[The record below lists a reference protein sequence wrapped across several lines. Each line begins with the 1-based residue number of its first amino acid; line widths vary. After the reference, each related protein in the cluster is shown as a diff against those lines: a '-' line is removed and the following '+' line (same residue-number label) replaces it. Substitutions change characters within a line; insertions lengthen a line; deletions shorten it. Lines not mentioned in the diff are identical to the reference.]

1 VASGGVEARAGQGF
15 EDKPASRLGRAA
27 DIQPEQQSGRGDGLA
42 DRLSTRAE
50 DKQRQ
55 ADDADERR
63 NAVDGPTPR
72 PIDPVS
78 RFGQRTAWRNHS
90 VEQSLLGTFDPV
102 KGQWRRAQG
111 VQMIGIDGER
121 LPGLVGEQIVYAALD
136 AIDQA
141 LEQALTAR
149 SETQR
154 RREFAQL
161 RGMLLTLPH
170 NGLGLERALR
180 RLIITLR
187 EPMPNR

>member
-1 VASGGVEARAGQGF
+1 
-15 EDKPASRLGRAA
+15 
-27 DIQPEQQSGRGDGLA
+27 
-42 DRLSTRAE
+42 
-50 DKQRQ
+50 
-55 ADDADERR
+55 
-63 NAVDGPTPR
+63 
-72 PIDPVS
+72 
-78 RFGQRTAWRNHS
+78 
-90 VEQSLLGTFDPV
+90 
-102 KGQWRRAQG
+102 
-111 VQMIGIDGER
+111 MIGIDGER